1 MNRDLRA
8 STEQDS
14 SFVDGL
20 ERRLE
25 RSESYFGAMGAR
37 GQLEWD
43 EQRVWMQKA
52 ERSFTERKETG

>member
-1 MNRDLRA
+1 MANGAWRSGKEEPKLMA
-8 STEQDS
+8 K
-14 SFVDGL
+14 SFLWV
-20 ERRLE
+20 RRG
-25 RSESYFGAMGAR
+25 ESYFGAMGAR

>member
-1 MNRDLRA
+1 MA
-8 STEQDS
+8 K
-14 SFVDGL
+14 SFLWV
-20 ERRLE
+20 RRG
-25 RSESYFGAMGAR
+25 ESYFGAMGAR